1 MTPKEI
7 QTLFAEAFEIFE
19 PVYGQPTDANLQ
31 LICEAIAPILLSIP
45 YNENGGKENIFGP
58 IMADDKYTA
67 LYGHSFI
74 CPKRLAVYDASINL
88 DAKTAKRVHA
98 EATHKAC
105 TTNHNIYVAAECN
118 THQFTLKVVKDTWV
132 REKRNPDTF

>member
-7 QTLFAEAFEIFE
+7 HTLFAEAFEIFE

-74 CPKRLAVYDASINL
+74 HPKRLAVYDASINT
-88 DAKTAKRVHA
+88 DTKNAEHVRV
-98 EATHKAC
+98 EATHKAHID
-105 TTNHNIYVAAECN
+105 NHNVYVAAE
-118 THQFTLKVVKDTWV
+118 
-132 REKRNPDTF
+132 